1 MKLQTRMILDVDTG
15 IDDALAILF
24 ALLSPDIKLEGLTT
38 GYGNINVDQATENT
52 LRLIQL
58 ANCGYDV
65 PVAKGASKPLERE
78 YDGGV
83 PHIHG
88 SNGIGDAVIPETQQH
103 IVELSAAEFIVKTV
117 NENPGEITLVTV
129 GRLTNLAH
137 ALKLDPSIG
146 SKIKKVVVM
155 GGNVYV
161 PGNATPLSE
170 ANLHGDPEAAA
181 FVFASDAPL
190 TIVGLDVSQ
199 KTRLTQAHLDL
210 LNRQA
215 TEKNR
220 EIVAFLNDSL
230 DIYFDFYEYSN
241 QFIRECPMHDPL
253 AVLVAINPSLVKVQ
267 TLNAVIDCASTIN
280 PGMIV
285 TDRRVRS
292 SVGRPIDFCVEVD
305 SARAM
310 NELLTVFNG
319 KGR

>member
-1 MKLQTRMILDVDTG
+1 MKLHTRMILDVDTG
-15 IDDALAILF
+15 IDDALAILL
-24 ALLSPDIKLEGLTT
+24 ALLSPDIKVEGLTT
-38 GYGNINVDQATENT
+38 GHGNINADQATENT

-58 ANCGYDV
+58 ANCGYEV
-65 PVAKGASKPLERE
+65 PVAKGADKPLERE

-88 SNGIGDAVIPETQQH
+88 SNGIGDAIIPETRQRP
-103 IVELSAAEFIVKTV
+103 VTETAAQFIVRTV

-129 GRLTNLAH
+129 GRLTNLAL

-146 SKIKKVVVM
+146 SKCKKVIVM

-181 FVFASDAPL
+181 FVFASNAHI
-190 TIVGLDVSQ
+190 TVVGLDISQ
-199 KTRLTQAHLDL
+199 QTRLTQAHLDL

-220 EIVAFLNDSL
+220 DIIQFLNDSL
-230 DIYFDFYEYSN
+230 DIYFDFYEQSN

-253 AVLVAINPSLVKVQ
+253 AVLVAINPSLVKVEK
-267 TLNAVIDCASTIN
+267 LNAVIDTTSELNA
-280 PGMIV
+280 GMIV

-292 SVGRPIDFCVEVD
+292 TVGRPINFCVDVD

-310 NELLTVFNG
+310 NELLSVFNA